1 MYIFFLDIRIS
12 YFCTNC
18 FKTSFRGT
26 HGGRLMQKTMSISAT
41 GKLMWW
47 IVFISAMIL
56 GGFSVFGMIGISQ
69 NPNSEFNQKRKR
81 NGRKSC
87 S

>member
-1 MYIFFLDIRIS
+1 MVSVLSVLGRI
-12 YFCTNC
+12 
-18 FKTSFRGT
+18 FRGA

>member
-1 MYIFFLDIRIS
+1 
-12 YFCTNC
+12 
-18 FKTSFRGT
+18 
-26 HGGRLMQKTMSISAT
+26 
-41 GKLMWW
+41 
-47 IVFISAMIL
+47 MIL